1 MLNIFRYNV
10 RANEVLQ
17 LSMQLKTGVFFGHS
31 PFCEV

>member
-17 LSMQLKTGVFFGHS
+17 LSMQLKTGVVFW
-31 PFCEV
+31 PFTIL